1 MRVLVLSC
9 VEWDDRNAFGNTVSN
24 FFGGWPDDEFASI
37 YGRSSMPSNT
47 VCKAYYRITV
57 KSLVRF
63 FFHPQKIGYSF
74 TLNENR
80 PKESDSEKK
89 TISKIQHSPLYSF
102 IRLCADVLY
111 GSVKWQNERLSDFIT
126 NFNPDIVFL
135 FCIGDTFLL
144 NNVSFIKK
152 HTSAK
157 VVTFIADDV
166 RGAYKHAGLFNRRR
180 LKNFDKLI
188 QLSDKVYGATEELA
202 REYSSLYSITIDP
215 LYKGCSFMPIVDK
228 SHNICEILYA
238 GNLHYGRVEVLS
250 KLAEAISI
258 CNATTAQK
266 CHLSIYSNTII
277 SDNERK
283 LLDWPIVSSL
293 YSAVPYKEVME
304 LMNKASI
311 VLHVE
316 SFQQDQIE
324 KVRLSF
330 STKIIDCMQ
339 SGSVLMVV
347 GPNGVSSVEYAKR
360 IPGVITITSLNNL
373 RTGLADVLSE
383 IDTLKER
390 ALSIR
395 NYSMSHHNID
405 DNRNKLRNDFSKLIG
420 CERMP

>member
-1 MRVLVLSC
+1 
-9 VEWDDRNAFGNTVSN
+9 
-24 FFGGWPDDEFASI
+24 
-37 YGRSSMPSNT
+37 
-47 VCKAYYRITV
+47 
-57 KSLVRF
+57 
-63 FFHPQKIGYSF
+63 
-74 TLNENR
+74 
-80 PKESDSEKK
+80 
-89 TISKIQHSPLYSF
+89 
-102 IRLCADVLY
+102 
-111 GSVKWQNERLSDFIT
+111 
-126 NFNPDIVFL
+126 
-135 FCIGDTFLL
+135 
-144 NNVSFIKK
+144 
-152 HTSAK
+152 
-157 VVTFIADDV
+157 
-166 RGAYKHAGLFNRRR
+166 
-180 LKNFDKLI
+180 
-188 QLSDKVYGATEELA
+188 
-202 REYSSLYSITIDP
+202 
-215 LYKGCSFMPIVDK
+215 MPIVDK